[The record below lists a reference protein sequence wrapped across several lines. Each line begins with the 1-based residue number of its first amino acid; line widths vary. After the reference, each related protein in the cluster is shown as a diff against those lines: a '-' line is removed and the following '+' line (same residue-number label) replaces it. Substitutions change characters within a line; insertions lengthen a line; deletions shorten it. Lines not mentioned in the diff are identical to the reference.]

1 MTRHKE
7 TTLSRWTGDIDPAF
21 MTIAAMTG
29 IMFVALALLVALHPA
44 PFFFDRPVSVAVQ
57 SVNFSPLEPF
67 HVFVS
72 AFSGWVGVAVGAA
85 VIAATFLLMRR
96 ATAFVAFS
104 AVYSLVY
111 NGVNLLI
118 RRPRPTGWVHTAPH
132 LVGYSFPSGHAA
144 FFVWLAVLAVVL
156 MARHLPGPLYL
167 TSWALALVLVLAA
180 GLSRVYVGAH
190 WPSDVLGGLLVGVS
204 WTALSLALG
213 RLTDPIFG
221 RASISKAA
229 RRNR

>member
-1 MTRHKE
+1 M
-7 TTLSRWTGDIDPAF
+7 A
-21 MTIAAMTG
+21 IAAMTG

-104 AVYSLVY
+104 AVYSMVY

-118 RRPRPTGWVHTAPH
+118 RRPRPTGWVHTAAAPGRIQLPERTCCLLRLAGGPGGCPDGTAPAGPPLPH
-132 LVGYSFPSGHAA
+132 LLG
-144 FFVWLAVLAVVL
+144 
-156 MARHLPGPLYL
+156 ARAGAGAGGWAEPG
-167 TSWALALVLVLAA
+167 
-180 GLSRVYVGAH
+180 
-190 WPSDVLGGLLVGVS
+190 
-204 WTALSLALG
+204 
-213 RLTDPIFG
+213 
-221 RASISKAA
+221 
-229 RRNR
+229 